1 MPRVCR
7 VCIDRRLTEI
17 DEELKSGKSVPQ
29 IAREVGLPE
38 SNLYRHRKDHLGLA
52 KSIMESAPAA
62 AISTIQ
68 FLQAR
73 DAELAAVVG
82 MAVRRGHTQAAVAG
96 LNQRIRIGLEISAL
110 RDEMKPQEKR
120 ILHVHLDKEQAE
132 RIARSYMRHQVL
144 SEEVIHV
151 QAKQTVLMTHSA
163 SREEA

>member
-1 MPRVCR
+1 
-7 VCIDRRLTEI
+7 
-17 DEELKSGKSVPQ
+17 
-29 IAREVGLPE
+29 
-38 SNLYRHRKDHLGLA
+38 
-52 KSIMESAPAA
+52 
-62 AISTIQ
+62 
-68 FLQAR
+68 
-73 DAELAAVVG
+73 

-151 QAKQTVLMTHSA
+151 QAKQQS
-163 SREEA
+163 